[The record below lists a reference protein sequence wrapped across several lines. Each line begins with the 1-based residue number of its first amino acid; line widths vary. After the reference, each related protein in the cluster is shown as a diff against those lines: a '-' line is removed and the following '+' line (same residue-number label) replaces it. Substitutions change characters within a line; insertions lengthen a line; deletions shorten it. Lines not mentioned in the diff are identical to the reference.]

1 MSNKYLNKTYTNKQ
15 GLNYK
20 IVHYNT
26 YYDITILFDSGY
38 IKSATMKEVKRNAI
52 KDKLSPSVHGV
63 GIVGIRYNTN
73 VDGKHTTEYGTW
85 KNMLRRC
92 YSEKGRYK
100 PQSYDDCTVSEN
112 FKKYSYFYE
121 WVNTQVGFNSVDDM
135 GNIFQLDKD
144 LLSKGNKI
152 YSENTCVFLPLE
164 INSVLT
170 KSTAKRGEYLIGVSW
185 HKKDKA
191 FRATV
196 NRNKGHPEYLG
207 SFKTELEAF
216 NAYKQA
222 KENYL
227 KQLAEKWKDKIDDRA
242 YEALMN
248 YQVEITD

>member
-52 KDKLSPSVHGV
+52 KDKLSPSVYGV
-63 GIVGIRYNTN
+63 GIVGIRYNTK

-92 YSEKGRYK
+92 YSEKGRHK
-100 PQSYDDCTVSEN
+100 FQSYDDCTVSEN

-152 YSENTCVFLPLE
+152 YSETTCVFLPLE
-164 INSVLT
+164 INIALAIKDS
-170 KSTAKRGEYLIGVSW
+170 K
-185 HKKDKA
+185 HKKFHVGVRK
-191 FRATV
+191 
-196 NRNKGHPEYLG
+196 NRNKYEVICCINSKSTYLG
-207 SFKTELEAF
+207 LFNTEIEAF

-227 KQLAEKWKDKIDDRA
+227 KELATKWKDKIDTRA
-242 YEALMN
+242 YNALME

>member
-52 KDKLSPSVHGV
+52 KDKLSPSVYGV
-63 GIVGIRYNTN
+63 GIVGIRYNTK

-92 YSEKGRYK
+92 YSEKGRHK
-100 PQSYDDCTVSEN
+100 FQSYDDCTVSEN

-152 YSENTCVFLPLE
+152 YSETTCVFLPLE
-164 INSVLT
+164 INIALAIKDS
-170 KSTAKRGEYLIGVSW
+170 K
-185 HKKDKA
+185 HKKFHVGVRK
-191 FRATV
+191 
-196 NRNKGHPEYLG
+196 NRNKYEVICCINSKSTYLG
-207 SFKTELEAF
+207 LFNTELEAF
-216 NAYKQA
+216 NAYKIA
-222 KENYL
+222 KESYL
-227 KQLAEKWKDKIDDRA
+227 KELANKWKDKIDPRA

>member
-26 YYDITILFDSGY
+26 YYDIIVMFDSGY

-52 KDKLSPSVHGV
+52 KDKLSPSVYGV
-63 GIVGIRYNTN
+63 GIVGIRYNTK
-73 VDGKHTTEYGTW
+73 VDGKHAIEYGTW

-92 YSEKGRYK
+92 YSEKCRQK
-100 PQSYDDCTVSEN
+100 FQSYDDCTVSEN

-121 WVNTQVGFNSVDDM
+121 WANKQFGFNSVDGT

-144 LLSKGNKI
+144 LLVKGNKI

-164 INSVLT
+164 INIALAMKNIESKKFHV
-170 KSTAKRGEYLIGVSW
+170 GVR
-185 HKKDKA
+185 K
-191 FRATV
+191 
-196 NRNKGHPEYLG
+196 NRNKYEAICCINSKSAYLG
-207 SFKTELEAF
+207 TFNTEIEAF

-227 KQLAEKWKDKIDDRA
+227 KQLAEKWKDQIDERA

-248 YQVEITD
+248 YTVEITD

>member
-52 KDKLSPSVHGV
+52 KDKLSPSVYGV
-63 GIVGIRYNTN
+63 GIVGIRYNTKI
-73 VDGKHTTEYGTW
+73 DGKHTTEYGTW

-92 YSEKGRYK
+92 YSEKGRHK
-100 PQSYDDCTVSEN
+100 FQSYDDCTVSEN

-121 WVNTQVGFNSVDDM
+121 WVNKQVGFNTVDDM

-152 YSENTCVFLPLE
+152 YSETTCVFLPLE
-164 INSVLT
+164 INIALAI
-170 KSTAKRGEYLIGVSW
+170 KDGK
-185 HKKDKA
+185 HKKFHVGVRK
-191 FRATV
+191 
-196 NRNKGHPEYLG
+196 NRNKYEVICCINSKSTYLG
-207 SFKTELEAF
+207 LFNTELEAF

-227 KQLAEKWKDKIDDRA
+227 KQLAEKWKDQIDERA
-242 YEALMN
+242 YNALMN

>member
-52 KDKLSPSVHGV
+52 KDKLSPSVYGV
-63 GIVGIRYNTN
+63 GIVGIRYNTK
-73 VDGKHTTEYGTW
+73 VDGKHAMEYGTW

-92 YSEKGRYK
+92 YSEKGRHK
-100 PQSYDDCTVSEN
+100 FQSYDDCIVSEN

-121 WVNTQVGFNSVDDM
+121 WVNKQVGFNTVDDM

-152 YSENTCVFLPLE
+152 YSETTCAFLPLE
-164 INSVLT
+164 INIALAIKDS
-170 KSTAKRGEYLIGVSW
+170 K
-185 HKKDKA
+185 HKKFHVGVRK
-191 FRATV
+191 
-196 NRNKGHPEYLG
+196 NRNKYEVTCCINSKSTYLG
-207 SFKTELEAF
+207 LFNTELEAF

-227 KQLAEKWKDKIDDRA
+227 KQLAEKWKDRIDIKA
-242 YEALMN
+242 YNALMN

>member
-52 KDKLSPSVHGV
+52 KDKLSPSVYGV

-92 YSEKGRYK
+92 YSEKGRHK
-100 PQSYDDCTVSEN
+100 FQSYDDCTVSEN

-121 WVNTQVGFNSVDDM
+121 WVNKQVGFNTVDDM

-152 YSENTCVFLPLE
+152 YSETTCVFLPLE
-164 INSVLT
+164 INIALAIKDSKHKKFHVGVRKNHNKYEVT
-170 KSTAKRGEYLIGVSW
+170 CRINSKST
-185 HKKDKA
+185 
-191 FRATV
+191 
-196 NRNKGHPEYLG
+196 YLG
-207 SFKTELEAF
+207 TFNTEIEAF

-227 KQLAEKWKDKIDDRA
+227 KELANKWKDKIDERA
-242 YEALMN
+242 YDALMN

>member
-1 MSNKYLNKTYTNKQ
+1 MSNIYLNKTYTNKQ

-26 YYDITILFDSGY
+26 YYDIIVMFDSGY

-52 KDKLSPSVHGV
+52 KDKLSPSVYGV
-63 GIVGIRYNTN
+63 GIVGIRYNTK
-73 VDGKHTTEYGTW
+73 VDGKHAIEYGTW

-92 YSEKGRYK
+92 YSEKCRHK
-100 PQSYDDCTVSEN
+100 FQSYDDCTVSEN

-121 WVNTQVGFNSVDDM
+121 WVNKQVGFNSVDDM

-164 INSVLT
+164 INIALVIKDS
-170 KSTAKRGEYLIGVSW
+170 E
-185 HKKDKA
+185 HKKFHVGVRK
-191 FRATV
+191 
-196 NRNKGHPEYLG
+196 NRNKYEVICCINSKSTYLG
-207 SFKTELEAF
+207 IYNTEIEAF

-222 KENYL
+222 KESYL
-227 KQLAEKWKDKIDDRA
+227 KELATKWKDKIDTRA
-242 YEALMN
+242 YNALME

>member
-52 KDKLSPSVHGV
+52 KDKLSPSVYGV
-63 GIVGIRYNTN
+63 GIVGIRYNTK

-92 YSEKGRYK
+92 YSEKGRHK
-100 PQSYDDCTVSEN
+100 FQSYDDCTVSEN

-121 WVNTQVGFNSVDDM
+121 WVNKQVGFNTVDDM

-152 YSENTCVFLPLE
+152 YSETTCVFLPLE
-164 INSVLT
+164 INIALAIKDS
-170 KSTAKRGEYLIGVSW
+170 K
-185 HKKDKA
+185 HKKFHVGVRK
-191 FRATV
+191 
-196 NRNKGHPEYLG
+196 NRNKYEVTCCINSKSTYLG
-207 SFKTELEAF
+207 LFKTEIEAF
-216 NAYKQA
+216 NAYKEA

-227 KQLAEKWKDKIDDRA
+227 KELANKWKDKIDPRA
-242 YEALMN
+242 YNALMN

>member
-38 IKSATMKEVKRNAI
+38 IKSATMKEVKRNTI
-52 KDKLSPSVHGV
+52 KDKLSPSVYGV

-73 VDGKHTTEYGTW
+73 VDGKHTTEYGAW

-92 YSEKGRYK
+92 YSEKGRHK
-100 PQSYDDCTVSEN
+100 FQSYDDCTVSEN

-121 WVNTQVGFNSVDDM
+121 WVNKQVGFNTVDDM

-152 YSENTCVFLPLE
+152 YSETTCVFLPLE
-164 INSVLT
+164 INIALAIKDS
-170 KSTAKRGEYLIGVSW
+170 K
-185 HKKDKA
+185 HKKFHVGVRK
-191 FRATV
+191 
-196 NRNKGHPEYLG
+196 NRNKYEVTCCINSKSTYLG
-207 SFKTELEAF
+207 LFKTEIEAF
-216 NAYKQA
+216 NAYKEA

-227 KQLAEKWKDKIDDRA
+227 KELANKWKDKIDTRA
-242 YEALMN
+242 YNALMN
-248 YQVEITD
+248 YQVEIDD

>member
-52 KDKLSPSVHGV
+52 KDKLSPSVYGV
-63 GIVGIRYNTN
+63 GIVGIRYNTK

-92 YSEKGRYK
+92 YSEKGRHK
-100 PQSYDDCTVSEN
+100 FQSYDDCTVSEN

-121 WVNTQVGFNSVDDM
+121 WVNKQVGFNTVDDM

-152 YSENTCVFLPLE
+152 YSETTCVFLPLE
-164 INSVLT
+164 INIALAIKDS
-170 KSTAKRGEYLIGVSW
+170 K
-185 HKKDKA
+185 HKKFHVGVRK
-191 FRATV
+191 
-196 NRNKGHPEYLG
+196 NRNKYEVICCINSKSTYLG
-207 SFKTELEAF
+207 LFNTEIEAF

-227 KQLAEKWKDKIDDRA
+227 KELAAKWKDKIDTRA
-242 YEALMN
+242 YNALMN

>member
-52 KDKLSPSVHGV
+52 KDKLSPSVYGV
-63 GIVGIRYNTN
+63 GIVGIRYNTK

-92 YSEKGRYK
+92 YSEKGRHK
-100 PQSYDDCTVSEN
+100 FQSYDDCTVSEN

-121 WVNTQVGFNSVDDM
+121 WVNKQVGFNSVDDM

-152 YSENTCVFLPLE
+152 YSETTCVFLPLE
-164 INSVLT
+164 INIALAIKDS
-170 KSTAKRGEYLIGVSW
+170 K
-185 HKKDKA
+185 HKKFHVGVRK
-191 FRATV
+191 
-196 NRNKGHPEYLG
+196 NRNKYEVICCINSKSTYLG
-207 SFKTELEAF
+207 LFNTEIEAF

-227 KQLAEKWKDKIDDRA
+227 KELADKWKGKIDDRA
-242 YEALMN
+242 YEALMS

>member
-26 YYDITILFDSGY
+26 YYDIIVMFDSGY

-52 KDKLSPSVHGV
+52 KDKLSPSVYGV
-63 GIVGIRYNTN
+63 GIVGIRYNTK

-92 YSEKGRYK
+92 YSEKGRHK
-100 PQSYDDCTVSEN
+100 FQSYDDCTVSEN

-121 WVNTQVGFNSVDDM
+121 WVNKQVGFNSVDDM

-152 YSENTCVFLPLE
+152 YSETTCVFLPLE
-164 INSVLT
+164 INIALAIKDS
-170 KSTAKRGEYLIGVSW
+170 K
-185 HKKDKA
+185 HKKFHVGVRK
-191 FRATV
+191 
-196 NRNKGHPEYLG
+196 NRNKYEVICCINSKSTYLG
-207 SFKTELEAF
+207 LFNTEIEAF

-227 KQLAEKWKDKIDDRA
+227 KELADKWKGKIDDRA
-242 YEALMN
+242 YEALMS

>member
-26 YYDITILFDSGY
+26 YYDVTILFDSGY

-52 KDKLSPSVHGV
+52 KDKLSPSVYGV
-63 GIVGIRYNTN
+63 GIVGIRYNTK

-92 YSEKGRYK
+92 YSEKGRHK
-100 PQSYDDCTVSEN
+100 FQSYDDCTVSEN
-112 FKKYSYFYE
+112 FKRYSYFYE
-121 WVNTQVGFNSVDDM
+121 WVNKQVGFNTVDDM

-152 YSENTCVFLPLE
+152 YSETTCVFLPLE
-164 INSVLT
+164 INIALAIKDS
-170 KSTAKRGEYLIGVSW
+170 K
-185 HKKDKA
+185 HKKFHVGVRK
-191 FRATV
+191 
-196 NRNKGHPEYLG
+196 NRNKYEVICCINSKSTYLG
-207 SFKTELEAF
+207 VFNTEIEAF

-227 KQLAEKWKDKIDDRA
+227 KQLAEKWKDKIDTRA
-242 YEALMN
+242 YNALME

>member
-52 KDKLSPSVHGV
+52 KDKLSPSVYGV
-63 GIVGIRYNTN
+63 GIVGIRYNTK

-92 YSEKGRYK
+92 YSEKGRHK
-100 PQSYDDCTVSEN
+100 FQSYDDCIVSEN

-121 WVNTQVGFNSVDDM
+121 WVNKQVGFNTVDDM

-152 YSENTCVFLPLE
+152 YSETTCVFLPLE
-164 INSVLT
+164 INIALAIKDS
-170 KSTAKRGEYLIGVSW
+170 K
-185 HKKDKA
+185 HKKFHVGVRK
-191 FRATV
+191 
-196 NRNKGHPEYLG
+196 NRNKYEVTCCINSKSTYLG
-207 SFKTELEAF
+207 LFKTEIEAF
-216 NAYKQA
+216 NAYKEA

-227 KQLAEKWKDKIDDRA
+227 KELANKWKDKIDPRA
-242 YEALMN
+242 YNALMN

>member
-1 MSNKYLNKTYTNKQ
+1 MSNKYLNTTYTNKQ
-15 GLNYK
+15 GFNYK

-38 IKSATMKEVKRNAI
+38 IKSATMKEVKRNTI
-52 KDKLSPSVHGV
+52 KDKLSPSVYGV

-73 VDGKHTTEYGTW
+73 VDGKHTTEYGAW

-92 YSEKGRYK
+92 YSEKGRHK
-100 PQSYDDCTVSEN
+100 FQSYDDCTVSEN

-121 WVNTQVGFNSVDDM
+121 WVNKQVGFNTVDDM

-152 YSENTCVFLPLE
+152 YSETTCVFLPLE
-164 INSVLT
+164 INIALAIKDS
-170 KSTAKRGEYLIGVSW
+170 K
-185 HKKDKA
+185 HKKFHVGVRK
-191 FRATV
+191 
-196 NRNKGHPEYLG
+196 NRNKYEVTCCINSKSTYLG
-207 SFKTELEAF
+207 LFKTEIEAF

-227 KQLAEKWKDKIDDRA
+227 KQLAEKWKDQIDIRA
-242 YEALMN
+242 YHALMN

>member
-52 KDKLSPSVHGV
+52 KDKLSPSVYGV
-63 GIVGIRYNTN
+63 GIVGIRYNTK

-92 YSEKGRYK
+92 YSEKCRQK
-100 PQSYDDCTVSEN
+100 FQSYDDCTVSEN

-121 WVNTQVGFNSVDDM
+121 WANKQVGFNSVDDM
-135 GNIFQLDKD
+135 GNIFHLDKD
-144 LLSKGNKI
+144 LLVKGNKI

-164 INSVLT
+164 INIALAMKDS
-170 KSTAKRGEYLIGVSW
+170 KSKKFHVGVR
-185 HKKDKA
+185 K
-191 FRATV
+191 
-196 NRNKGHPEYLG
+196 NRNKYEVTCCINSKSTYLG
-207 SFKTELEAF
+207 LFNTELEAF
-216 NAYKQA
+216 KAYKQA
-222 KENYL
+222 KGSYL
-227 KQLAEKWKDKIDDRA
+227 KELAEKWKGKIDERA
-242 YEALMN
+242 YHALMN
-248 YQVEITD
+248 YQVETTD

>member
-26 YYDITILFDSGY
+26 YYDIIVMFDSGY

-52 KDKLSPSVHGV
+52 KDKLSPSVYGV
-63 GIVGIRYNTN
+63 GIVGIRYQTKAN
-73 VDGKHTTEYGTW
+73 GKHTTEYSVW

-92 YSEKGRYK
+92 YSEKCRQK
-100 PQSYDDCTVSEN
+100 FQSYSDCTVSEN

-121 WVNTQVGFNSVDDM
+121 WVNKQVGFNSVDDI
-135 GNIFQLDKD
+135 GNPFHLDKD
-144 LLSKGNKI
+144 LLIKGNKI
-152 YSENTCVFLPLE
+152 YGDDTCVFLPLE
-164 INSVLT
+164 INVVLAI
-170 KSTAKRGEYLIGVSW
+170 KDSK
-185 HKKDKA
+185 HKKFHVGVRKSA
-191 FRATV
+191 NRYEATCCINGKLV
-196 NRNKGHPEYLG
+196 YLG
-207 SFKTELEAF
+207 AFDTELEAF
-216 NAYKQA
+216 NAYKEA

-227 KQLAEKWKDKIDDRA
+227 KELANKWKDKIDPRA

>member
-26 YYDITILFDSGY
+26 YYDVTILFDSGY

-52 KDKLSPSVHGV
+52 KDKLSPSVYGV
-63 GIVGIRYNTN
+63 GIVGIRYNTK

-92 YSEKGRYK
+92 YSEKGRHK
-100 PQSYDDCTVSEN
+100 FQSYDDCTVSEN
-112 FKKYSYFYE
+112 FKRYGYFYE
-121 WVNTQVGFNSVDDM
+121 WVNKQVGFNTVDDM

-152 YSENTCVFLPLE
+152 YSETTCVFLPLE
-164 INSVLT
+164 INIALAIKDS
-170 KSTAKRGEYLIGVSW
+170 K
-185 HKKDKA
+185 HKKFHVGVRK
-191 FRATV
+191 
-196 NRNKGHPEYLG
+196 NRNKYEVICCINSKSTYLG
-207 SFKTELEAF
+207 VFNTEIEAF

-227 KQLAEKWKDKIDDRA
+227 KQLAEKWKDKIDTRA
-242 YEALMN
+242 YNALME